1 MFRAE
6 RSEEAYVTKQEILEH
21 ALLLFMRKGYE
32 GASMSDL
39 AAATGIKKAS
49 LYAHYTGKEEIF
61 SAVFTGVVE
70 EYRAMM
76 ETIALRRDDESAL
89 TRLERMFRAFLRYC
103 HNNAQMYFWDR
114 YFYFP
119 PEFIQERME
128 RETKETQ
135 EEFLRTISLAIAE
148 GIARGEIRAQPVES
162 AALTYYYLMIGL
174 SMSVKLYD
182 RDALERDISLAWAG
196 LARGLQTSGEGEK

>member
-1 MFRAE
+1 M
-6 RSEEAYVTKQEILEH
+6 TKQEILEH
-21 ALLLFMRKGYE
+21 ALSLFMTKGYE

-49 LYAHYTGKEEIF
+49 LYAHYSGKEEIF

-70 EYRAMM
+70 EYR
-76 ETIALRRDDESAL
+76 ETIQSITLKRADESAL

-103 HNNAQMYFWDR
+103 HNNERMYFWDR

-119 PEFIQERME
+119 PAFIQERME

-135 EEFLRTISLAIAE
+135 GEFQQAIASAIAD
-148 GIARGEIRAQPVES
+148 GIARGEIRPQPVES
-162 AALTYYYLMIGL
+162 AALSYYYLMIGL

-182 RDALERDISLAWAG
+182 REALERDISLAWAG
-196 LARGLQTSGEGEK
+196 LTKGLINI

>member
-1 MFRAE
+1 M
-6 RSEEAYVTKQEILEH
+6 TKQEIVDH
-21 ALLLFMRKGYE
+21 ALTLFMTKGYE

-49 LYAHYTGKEEIF
+49 LYAHYSGKEEIF

-70 EYRAMM
+70 EYR
-76 ETIALRRDDESAL
+76 ETIALLTLRRDEESAL

-103 HNNAQMYFWDR
+103 HNNPRMYFWDR

-119 PEFIQERME
+119 PEFIKERME
-128 RETKETQ
+128 RETRETQ
-135 EEFLRTISLAIAE
+135 GEFLQVIQSAISE
-148 GIARGEIRAQPVES
+148 GIARGEIRPQPVES
-162 AALTYYYLMIGL
+162 AALSYYYLMIGL

-182 RDALERDISLAWAG
+182 REALERDISSAWAG
-196 LARGLQTSGEGEK
+196 LARGLQND

>member
-1 MFRAE
+1 M
-6 RSEEAYVTKQEILEH
+6 TKQEILEH
-21 ALLLFMRKGYE
+21 ALALFMKQGYE
-32 GASMSDL
+32 GASMSDI

-49 LYAHYTGKEEIF
+49 LYAHYSGKEEIF

-70 EYRAMM
+70 EYR
-76 ETIALRRDDESAL
+76 ETIQSLTLRRDEESAL

-103 HNNAQMYFWDR
+103 HNNARMYFWDR

-119 PEFIQERME
+119 PDFIQERME

-135 EEFLRTISLAIAE
+135 GEFVQAIRQAISE
-148 GIARGEIRAQPVES
+148 GIARGEIREQSLES
-162 AALTYYYLMIGL
+162 AALSYYYLMIGL

-182 RDALERDISLAWAG
+182 REELERDITLAWAG
-196 LARGLQTSGEGEK
+196 LARGLSNEV

>member
-1 MFRAE
+1 M
-6 RSEEAYVTKQEILEH
+6 TKQEILEH
-21 ALLLFMRKGYE
+21 ALALFMEKGYE

-49 LYAHYTGKEEIF
+49 LYAHYSGKEEIF

-70 EYRAMM
+70 EYRDNMKILTLHRS
-76 ETIALRRDDESAL
+76 EESAL

-103 HNNAQMYFWDR
+103 HNNPRMYFWDR

-119 PEFIQERME
+119 PEFIKERME

-135 EEFLRTISLAIAE
+135 GEFQQAIQAAISE
-148 GIARGEIRAQPVES
+148 GIARGEIRQQPVES
-162 AALTYYYLMIGL
+162 AALSYYYLMIGL

-182 RDALERDISLAWAG
+182 REALEKDISLAWDG
-196 LARGLQTSGEGEK
+196 LSQGLRKDS

>member
-1 MFRAE
+1 M
-6 RSEEAYVTKQEILEH
+6 TKQEILEH
-21 ALLLFMRKGYE
+21 ALTLFMNRGYE

-49 LYAHYTGKEEIF
+49 LYAHYSGKEEIF

-70 EYRAMM
+70 EYR
-76 ETIALRRDDESAL
+76 ETIALITLRRDEESAL

-103 HNNAQMYFWDR
+103 HNNPRMYFWDR

-119 PEFIQERME
+119 PEFIKERME

-135 EEFLRTISLAIAE
+135 GEFQQTIQAAISE
-148 GIARGEIRAQPVES
+148 GIARGEIRQQPVES
-162 AALTYYYLMIGL
+162 AALSYYYLMIGL

-182 RDALERDISLAWAG
+182 REALEKDISLTWDG
-196 LARGLQTSGEGEK
+196 LSQGLRKDS

>member
-1 MFRAE
+1 M
-6 RSEEAYVTKQEILEH
+6 TKQEILEH
-21 ALLLFMRKGYE
+21 ALALFMKKGYE

-49 LYAHYTGKEEIF
+49 LYAHYSGKEEIF

-70 EYRAMM
+70 EYR
-76 ETIALRRDDESAL
+76 ETIQSLTLKREDESAL

-103 HNNAQMYFWDR
+103 HNNPRMYFWDR
-114 YFYFP
+114 YFYFS
-119 PEFIQERME
+119 PEFIQARME

-135 EEFLRTISLAIAE
+135 DEFQRAIQSAISD
-148 GIARGEIRAQPVES
+148 GIARREICPQPVES
-162 AALTYYYLMIGL
+162 AALSYYYLMIGL

-182 RDALERDISLAWAG
+182 REEFEREISLAWAG
-196 LARGLQTSGEGEK
+196 LARGLQND